1 MIKNKYSL
9 IPLFVVL
16 VLVLQVCK
24 PSQTTTADASAKPA
38 PVTNPVSYEKDIRP
52 LMLERCT
59 PCHFP
64 DQGKKKMFDTYA
76 ATKADVNEIISRVK
90 LNPEDPKFMPFKSK
104 KPGLSEKEIQL
115 FNDWLTQ
122 GMPN

>member
-1 MIKNKYSL
+1 MKTKYSFAFLAIAL
-9 IPLFVVL
+9 ILLLPM
-16 VLVLQVCK
+16 CK
-24 PSQTTTADASAKPA
+24 PSQTTATDASTKTVSA
-38 PVTNPVSYEKDIRP
+38 NPVSYEKDIKP

-64 DQGKKKMFDTYA
+64 ETGKKKMFDTYA
-76 ATKADVNEIISRVK
+76 ATKADVNEIIGRIK

-104 KPGLSEKEIQL
+104 KPALTEKEVQL
-115 FNDWLTQ
+115 FTDWLSQ